1 MELRCLPARSNA
13 GRAFPSRLPWCG
25 RSERRRAF
33 ARELSIRRNYH
44 SPSYPIRSH
53 VLRSKRFLNQ
63 AHVPLVPHWP
73 AIPPV
78 GGRLA
83 FAVRVRSLQGSIGAD
98 LQTARTVHVLQIATC
113 RAQKGA
119 TEHVRTHITIPWHA
133 GIEKVRKSWGWF
145 LVLGVALAVLGVSC
159 IAFDVTATFASV
171 LVFGWLL
178 LISGV
183 FQLVHAF
190 RTGTWSGTLLN
201 LLSALFRGFTGFLL
215 IRYPIMGAEALT
227 VVLASFF
234 IVAGL
239 FRAIASAMVKLP
251 RWGWVVFSG
260 AITTV
265 LGFLLLAQM
274 PISGIW
280 FIGFA
285 IGVDLIF
292 DGIATIGFAAAIHRV
307 PKPAAFAAA

>member
-1 MELRCLPARSNA
+1 MSEFAYDPAS
-13 GRAFPSRLPWCG
+13 
-25 RSERRRAF
+25 
-33 ARELSIRRNYH
+33 
-44 SPSYPIRSH
+44 
-53 VLRSKRFLNQ
+53 
-63 AHVPLVPHWP
+63 
-73 AIPPV
+73 
-78 GGRLA
+78 
-83 FAVRVRSLQGSIGAD
+83 
-98 LQTARTVHVLQIATC
+98 
-113 RAQKGA
+113 
-119 TEHVRTHITIPWHA
+119 A
-133 GIEKVRKSWGWF
+133 GIKKIRNSWGWF
-145 LVLGVALAVLGVSC
+145 FLLGIALAVLGVC
-159 IAFDVTATFASV
+159 CAAFNVTATFASV

-190 RTGTWSGTLLN
+190 RARTWSGFPLY

-215 IRYPIMGAEALT
+215 IRYPLMGAEALT

-260 AITTV
+260 VITAV
-265 LGFLLLAQM
+265 LGFILLAQM

-285 IGVDLIF
+285 IGVDLVF
-292 DGIATIGFAAAIHRV
+292 DGIATIAFAAAMHRL

>member
-1 MELRCLPARSNA
+1 MSELT
-13 GRAFPSRLPWCG
+13 
-25 RSERRRAF
+25 
-33 ARELSIRRNYH
+33 YD
-44 SPSYPIRSH
+44 
-53 VLRSKRFLNQ
+53 
-63 AHVPLVPHWP
+63 PL
-73 AIPPV
+73 
-78 GGRLA
+78 
-83 FAVRVRSLQGSIGAD
+83 AD
-98 LQTARTVHVLQIATC
+98 
-113 RAQKGA
+113 
-119 TEHVRTHITIPWHA
+119 

-145 LVLGVALAVLGVSC
+145 LILGVALAVLGVSC

-190 RTGTWSGTLLN
+190 GTGTWSGTLLN

-227 VVLASFF
+227 VVLASFL

-239 FRAIASAMVKLP
+239 FRAIASAVVKLP

-260 AITTV
+260 AISVV
-265 LGFLLLAQM
+265 LGFMLLAQM

-292 DGIATIGFAAAIHRV
+292 DGIATIGLAAAVHHLPRS
-307 PKPAAFAAA
+307 AATAAA